1 MNWIDY
7 KKLLD
12 EEFKIAIELDNYDDK
27 WMRDY
32 RDKWM
37 CDYRDKRMHDYNDKW
52 MRVNNDDPN
61 SQVCSG
67 RLATA
72 PQRPKPSFT
81 VSCKK
86 RYTPLRKRFLTTKR
100 HASLK
105 VST

>member
-7 KKLLD
+7 KKLLN
-12 EEFKIAIELDNYDDK
+12 EEFKIAIELDDYDDK
-27 WMRDY
+27 WMHDY
-32 RDKWM
+32 DDKWM
-37 CDYRDKRMHDYNDKW
+37 K
-52 MRVNNDDPN
+52 VNSDVPN
-61 SQVCSG
+61 SAAYSG

-72 PQRPKPSFT
+72 LQRPGPALQYL
-81 VSCKK
+81 KK

>member
-37 CDYRDKRMHDYNDKW
+37 
-52 MRVNNDDPN
+52 RVNSDDPD

-72 PQRPKPSFT
+72 PQRPGPALQYLA
-81 VSCKK
+81 
-86 RYTPLRKRFLTTKR
+86 RRDIHL
-100 HASLK
+100 
-105 VST
+105 